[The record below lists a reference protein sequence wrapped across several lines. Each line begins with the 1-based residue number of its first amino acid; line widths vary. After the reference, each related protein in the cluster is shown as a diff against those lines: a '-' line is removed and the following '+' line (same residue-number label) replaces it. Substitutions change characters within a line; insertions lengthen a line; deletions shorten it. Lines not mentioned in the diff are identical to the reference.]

1 LTKIAGEQQLYQRG
15 KQSLIIR
22 SGMTLGILV
31 FISVLTMLV
40 TFLTAESAENDAVRI
55 NLAGSLRM
63 QSYRI
68 AETLILNHSDVVAER
83 IPMAELLAEFE
94 RRFYQPVL
102 ANHIRA
108 SSVSS
113 LLDLY
118 IQLETQWLTIKNDAV
133 SKDLDVAMMLAE
145 IDDFV
150 VAIDQLVKMLE
161 MQTENKLKLLRTLQ
175 GISMFVTVIVVM
187 MFLFDL
193 RSSIVAPLRQ
203 LVHMANKMRDGDFSM
218 RINVGRDD
226 ELALLSDTLNM
237 TASSL
242 DAMYRDLEQ
251 KVQEKTH
258 HLEQARDELGLLYE
272 TSRLLSGGGKI
283 GTRLDRALSA
293 VQLYFGAV
301 QVRVELF
308 SAESEAAL
316 AIAVPRSSQG
326 GSGVDAN
333 AACEHRF
340 AIERQGEH
348 QGELVV
354 TTTMPS
360 LEEGQRRNLQLVAD
374 NIAAAFSAESQR
386 DQQHRLVLMEERAVI
401 ARELHD
407 SLAQNLSYLKIQI
420 SRFQMLQA
428 KGTSQQQLDATV
440 DQVKQGINA
449 AYVQLRELLSTFRL
463 QLSSQGLYAALE
475 ATVTEL
481 ADRGGID
488 IELDYRLDDF
498 PLTPNEEIHVLQIV
512 REALSNVLRHS
523 RAQHAYIA
531 AFMGADQAIEVRISD
546 DGQGFGPVES
556 SDNHYGKTI
565 MRERAQTLKGKI
577 RFDNATTRGAVVV
590 LRFVPDVIAQAALA
604 VK

>member
-1 LTKIAGEQQLYQRG
+1 MYQRG
-15 KQSLIIR
+15 KQSLITR
-22 SGMTLGILV
+22 SGMALGILV
-31 FISVLTMLV
+31 FISVITMLV
-40 TFLTAESAENDAVRI
+40 TFLAAESAENDAVRI

-68 AETLILNHSDVVAER
+68 AETLILNRSDVVAEN

-102 ANHIRA
+102 SNHIRS
-108 SSVSS
+108 SSVN
-113 LLDLY
+113 DLRDRY
-118 IQLETQWLTIKNDAV
+118 NELEAQWLAIKDDAV
-133 SKDLDVAMMLAE
+133 RVDLDIAVMLAE
-145 IDDFV
+145 IDSFV
-150 VAIDQLVKMLE
+150 LAIDQLVKILE
-161 MQTENKLKLLRTLQ
+161 MQTESKLKLLRTLQ
-175 GISMFVTVIVVM
+175 GISMFVTVIVVV

-193 RSSIVAPLRQ
+193 GSTVVAPLRQ
-203 LVHMANKMRDGDFSM
+203 LVNMANKMRDGDFSM

-242 DAMYRDLEQ
+242 DAMYRDLER

-272 TSRLLSGGGKI
+272 TSRLLSAGGKI
-283 GTRLDRALSA
+283 GTRLDRALGA
-293 VQLYFGAV
+293 VQQYFGAV
-301 QVRVELF
+301 QVRVELI
-308 SAESEAAL
+308 SAEPEALLAL
-316 AIAVPRSSQG
+316 AVPRTGQG
-326 GSGVDAN
+326 VGGLGVDAS
-333 AACEHRF
+333 AHCQHRF
-340 AIERQGEH
+340 AIERLGER

-354 TTTMPS
+354 TTTLTS
-360 LEEGQRRNLQLVAD
+360 LDEGQRRTLQLVAD
-374 NIAAAFSAESQR
+374 NIAAAFSAESQHE
-386 DQQHRLVLMEERAVI
+386 QQHRLVLMEERAVI

-420 SRFQMLQA
+420 SRFQILQT
-428 KGTSQQQLDATV
+428 KGASQQQLDTTV

-463 QLSSQGLYAALE
+463 QLSSQGLHTALE
-475 ATVTEL
+475 ATVAEFT
-481 ADRGGID
+481 DRGGIE

-523 RAQHAYIA
+523 RAQHAYISA
-531 AFMGADQAIEVRISD
+531 VMGADQAIEVSIRD
-546 DGQGFGPVES
+546 DGEGFGPVES

-565 MRERAQTLKGKI
+565 MRERAQTLRGKI
-577 RFDNATTRGAVVV
+577 RFDNGPTRGAIVV
-590 LRFVPDVIAQAALA
+590 LRFVPEVIAQA
-604 VK
+604 

>member
-1 LTKIAGEQQLYQRG
+1 
-15 KQSLIIR
+15 
-22 SGMTLGILV
+22 M
-31 FISVLTMLV
+31 
-40 TFLTAESAENDAVRI
+40 
-55 NLAGSLRM
+55 
-63 QSYRI
+63 
-68 AETLILNHSDVVAER
+68 
-83 IPMAELLAEFE
+83 
-94 RRFYQPVL
+94 
-102 ANHIRA
+102 
-108 SSVSS
+108 
-113 LLDLY
+113 
-118 IQLETQWLTIKNDAV
+118 
-133 SKDLDVAMMLAE
+133 
-145 IDDFV
+145 
-150 VAIDQLVKMLE
+150 
-161 MQTENKLKLLRTLQ
+161 
-175 GISMFVTVIVVM
+175 
-187 MFLFDL
+187 
-193 RSSIVAPLRQ
+193 
-203 LVHMANKMRDGDFSM
+203 
-218 RINVGRDD
+218 
-226 ELALLSDTLNM
+226 
-237 TASSL
+237 
-242 DAMYRDLEQ
+242 
-251 KVQEKTH
+251 
-258 HLEQARDELGLLYE
+258 
-272 TSRLLSGGGKI
+272 
-283 GTRLDRALSA
+283 
-293 VQLYFGAV
+293 
-301 QVRVELF
+301 ELF

-316 AIAVPRSSQG
+316 AIAVPRSAHG

-354 TTTMPS
+354 TTTLPS

-386 DQQHRLVLMEERAVI
+386 DQQHRLVLMEERVVI

-428 KGTSQQQLDATV
+428 KGTSQQQLEATV

-463 QLSSQGLYAALE
+463 QLSSQGLHAALE

>member
-1 LTKIAGEQQLYQRG
+1 MYQRG
-15 KQSLIIR
+15 KQSLITR
-22 SGMTLGILV
+22 SGMALGILV
-31 FISVLTMLV
+31 FISVINMLV
-40 TFLTAESAENDAVRI
+40 TFLAAESAENDAVRI

-68 AETLILNHSDVVAER
+68 AETLILNRSDVVAEN

-102 ANHIRA
+102 SNHIRS
-108 SSVSS
+108 SSVN
-113 LLDLY
+113 DLRDRY
-118 IQLETQWLTIKNDAV
+118 NELEAQWLAIKDDALRV
-133 SKDLDVAMMLAE
+133 DLDIAVMLAE
-145 IDDFV
+145 IDGFV
-150 VAIDQLVKMLE
+150 LAIDQLVKILE
-161 MQTENKLKLLRTLQ
+161 MQTESKLKLLRTLQ
-175 GISMFVTVIVVM
+175 GISMFVTVIVVV

-193 RSSIVAPLRQ
+193 GSTVVAPLRQ
-203 LVHMANKMRDGDFSM
+203 LVNMANKMRDGDFSM

-242 DAMYRDLEQ
+242 DAMYRDLEH

-272 TSRLLSGGGKI
+272 TSRMLSAGGKI
-283 GTRLDRALSA
+283 GTRLDRALGA
-293 VQLYFGAV
+293 VQQYFGAV
-301 QVRVELF
+301 EVRVELI
-308 SAESEAAL
+308 SAEPEALLAL
-316 AIAVPRSSQG
+316 AVPRTGQ
-326 GSGVDAN
+326 GVDAS
-333 AACEHRF
+333 AHCQHRF
-340 AIERQGEH
+340 AIERQGER

-354 TTTMPS
+354 TTT
-360 LEEGQRRNLQLVAD
+360 LTRLDEGQRRTLQLVAD
-374 NIAAAFSAESQR
+374 NIAAAFSAESQHE
-386 DQQHRLVLMEERAVI
+386 QQHRLVLMEERAVI

-420 SRFQMLQA
+420 SRFQILQT
-428 KGTSQQQLDATV
+428 KGASQQQLDTTV

-463 QLSSQGLYAALE
+463 QLSSQGLHTALE
-475 ATVTEL
+475 ATVAEFT
-481 ADRGGID
+481 DRGGIE

-523 RAQHAYIA
+523 RAQHAYISA
-531 AFMGADQAIEVRISD
+531 VMGADQAIEVSIRD
-546 DGQGFGPVES
+546 DGEGFGPVES

-577 RFDNATTRGAVVV
+577 RFDNGPTRGAIVV
-590 LRFVPDVIAQAALA
+590 LRFVPDVIAQA
-604 VK
+604 

>member
-1 LTKIAGEQQLYQRG
+1 MYQRG
-15 KQSLIIR
+15 KQSLITR
-22 SGMTLGILV
+22 SGMALGILV
-31 FISVLTMLV
+31 FISVINMLV
-40 TFLTAESAENDAVRI
+40 TFLAAESAENDAVRI

-68 AETLILNHSDVVAER
+68 AETLILNRSDVVAEN

-102 ANHIRA
+102 SNHIRS
-108 SSVSS
+108 SSVN
-113 LLDLY
+113 DLRDRY
-118 IQLETQWLTIKNDAV
+118 NELEAQWLAIKDDALRV
-133 SKDLDVAMMLAE
+133 DLDIAVMLAE
-145 IDDFV
+145 IDGFV
-150 VAIDQLVKMLE
+150 LAIDQLVKILE
-161 MQTENKLKLLRTLQ
+161 MQTESKLKLLRTLQ
-175 GISMFVTVIVVM
+175 GISMFVTVIVVV

-193 RSSIVAPLRQ
+193 GSTVVAPLRQ
-203 LVHMANKMRDGDFSM
+203 LVNMANKMRDGDFSM

-242 DAMYRDLEQ
+242 DAMYRDLEY

-272 TSRLLSGGGKI
+272 TSRLLSAGGKI
-283 GTRLDRALSA
+283 GSRLDRALGA
-293 VQLYFGAV
+293 VRQYFGAV
-301 QVRVELF
+301 QVRVELI
-308 SAESEAAL
+308 SAEPEALLAL
-316 AIAVPRSSQG
+316 AVPRTGQ
-326 GSGVDAN
+326 GVDAS
-333 AACEHRF
+333 AHCQHRF
-340 AIERQGEH
+340 AIERLGER

-354 TTTMPS
+354 TATLTS
-360 LEEGQRRNLQLVAD
+360 LDEGQRRTLQLVAD
-374 NIAAAFSAESQR
+374 NIAAAFSAESQHE
-386 DQQHRLVLMEERAVI
+386 QQHRLVLMEERAVI

-420 SRFQMLQA
+420 SRFQILQT
-428 KGTSQQQLDATV
+428 KGASQQQLDTTV

-463 QLSSQGLYAALE
+463 QLSSQGLHTALE
-475 ATVTEL
+475 ATVAEFT
-481 ADRGGID
+481 DRGGIE

-523 RAQHAYIA
+523 RAQHAYISVV
-531 AFMGADQAIEVRISD
+531 MGADQVIEVSIRD
-546 DGQGFGPVES
+546 DGEGFGPVES

-577 RFDNATTRGAVVV
+577 RFDNGPTRGAIVV
-590 LRFVPDVIAQAALA
+590 LRFVPDVIAQA
-604 VK
+604 